1 MAAKAAKAAQKAQ
14 KAKKKSA
21 VRGTKARNES
31 TLAAKVKMLEGRLL
45 ELQANPLLALADVL
59 VLEKGRTC
67 NTVKVIGNLQIVNG
81 MGKTDTTN
89 GCGNLI
95 VGYNETSIGSPGD
108 RTGSHNI
115 ILGRFHSHASYA
127 CLLTGERNFAT
138 ATAPSSCVVGGSE
151 SHVGADRSV
160 VVGGRENNA
169 NSAGCVIVGGEDNGA
184 NGATFSVVVGGAQ
197 NRTAAVG
204 SSIFGGGSNTTNGL
218 GSTILGGVG
227 LTTTL
232 PNQRIP

>member
-1 MAAKAAKAAQKAQ
+1 MAAKAG
-14 KAKKKSA
+14 KKKSA
-21 VRGTKARNES
+21 VRKTNVAKDADLATRVR
-31 TLAAKVKMLEGRLL
+31 TLERRLL
-45 ELQANPLLALADVL
+45 ELEGNPLLALADVL
-59 VLEKGRTC
+59 VLEKGTKC
-67 NTVKVIGNLQIVNG
+67 STVKVIGNLQIVNG

-95 VGYNETSIGSPGD
+95 VGYNETSIASPSA

-138 ATAPSSCVVGGSE
+138 SNAPSSCVVGGSE
-151 SHVGADRSV
+151 SHVGADLSV

-184 NGATFSVVVGGAQ
+184 NGANFSVVVGGGQ
-197 NRTAAVG
+197 NRTAAPG
-204 SSIFGGGSNTTNGL
+204 SSIFGGGENTTNAQ
-218 GSTILGGVG
+218 GSTILGGIN
-227 LTTTL
+227 LTTTM

>member
-1 MAAKAAKAAQKAQ
+1 MAAKSAKAG
-14 KAKKKSA
+14 KKKSA
-21 VRGTKARNES
+21 VRKTNVAKDADLATRVR
-31 TLAAKVKMLEGRLL
+31 TLERRLL
-45 ELQANPLLALADVL
+45 ELEGNPLLALADVL
-59 VLEKGRTC
+59 VLEKGTKC
-67 NTVKVIGNLQIVNG
+67 STVKVIGNLQIVNG

-95 VGYNETSIGSPGD
+95 VGYNETSIASPSA

-138 ATAPSSCVVGGSE
+138 SNAPSSCVVGGSE
-151 SHVGADRSV
+151 SHVGADLSV

-184 NGATFSVVVGGAQ
+184 NGANFSVVVGGGQ
-197 NRTAAVG
+197 NRTAAPA
-204 SSIFGGGSNTTNGL
+204 SSIFGGGENTTNAQ
-218 GSTILGGVG
+218 GSTILGGVN
-227 LTTTL
+227 LTTTM

>member
-1 MAAKAAKAAQKAQ
+1 MAAKAARKKSPVRKTTGGKQADLAAQ
-14 KAKKKSA
+14 
-21 VRGTKARNES
+21 VRA
-31 TLAAKVKMLEGRLL
+31 LERRLL
-45 ELQANPLLALADVL
+45 ELQQNPVLALADVL
-59 VLEKGRTC
+59 VLEKGRKC

-81 MGKTDTTN
+81 LGRTDTTN

-95 VGYNETSIGSPGD
+95 VGYNEASLASPST

-115 ILGRFHSHASYA
+115 ILGRYHSHASYA

-151 SHVGADRSV
+151 SHVEADRSV

-184 NGATFSVVVGGAQ
+184 NGANYSVVVGGGQ
-197 NRTAAVG
+197 NRTAAPA
-204 SSIFGGGSNTTNGL
+204 SSIFGGGQNTTNGQ
-218 GSTILGGVG
+218 GSTILGGIN
-227 LTTTL
+227 LTTTM